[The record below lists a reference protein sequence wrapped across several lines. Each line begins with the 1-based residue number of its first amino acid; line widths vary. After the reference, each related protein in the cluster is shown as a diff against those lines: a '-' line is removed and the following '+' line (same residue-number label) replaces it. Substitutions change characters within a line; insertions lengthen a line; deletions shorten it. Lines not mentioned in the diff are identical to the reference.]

1 MRSIVMVIALIGLAG
16 CSAQPQTVE
25 SKAVPVTTAPTAPA
39 AVAAAPA
46 AETPRAPE
54 VVAKKVP
61 SGYRLEKRDGKDVYC
76 RSEVVIGS
84 KFANKMCFTREQLDE
99 IALRTDSTMDA
110 IGRGCVGER
119 CGAE

>member
-1 MRSIVMVIALIGLAG
+1 MRSIAMVIALLGLAG
-16 CSAQPQTVE
+16 CSAQPTPVE
-25 SKAVPVTTAPTAPA
+25 TKSAPVKTASTTPAPA
-39 AVAAAPA
+39 GPAAA
-46 AETPRAPE
+46 TSRAPE
-54 VVAKKVP
+54 TVAKKVP
-61 SGYRLEKRDGKDVYC
+61 SGYRLEKQDGKEVYC

-119 CGAE
+119 CGGE